1 MIRHAF
7 DVTGGQ
13 AMARRLR
20 RGRSD
25 DLNPD
30 PDKKRPGTMARPVQ
44 QGGMYLYPGT
54 KVGLQTEWRVMK
66 TPPLRVS
73 NQTRLEMVPGFYA
86 IRR

>member
-7 DVTGGQ
+7 GVTGGQ

-20 RGRSD
+20 LDSGPVVTS
-25 DLNPD
+25 N
-30 PDKKRPGTMARPVQ
+30 KKRPGTMARPVQ

-66 TPPLRVS
+66 PPPLRVS